1 MLNSTYDS
9 PRPIPVA
16 NPGAVLQD
24 LPPGVTPAGYA
35 AIVDHAVV
43 TALARLTYACHG
55 ASFSAGWYHDPKTGE
70 LREVNIGEKLMLVVS
85 EIGEAMEADRKSLM
99 DDHLKHRPGVE
110 VELADAVIRIF
121 DLAGTLGLD
130 LGGAIRDKMAYNAQR
145 ADHKRENRAAGG
157 KKY

>member
-1 MLNSTYDS
+1 MIPTPDC
-9 PRPIPVA
+9 PRQIPVP
-16 NPGAVLQD
+16 NPGAVLND
-24 LPPGVTPAGYA
+24 LPQGITPNGYVSL
-35 AIVDHAVV
+35 VDHSVV

-70 LREVNIGEKLMLVVS
+70 LREVNIGEKLMLIVS
-85 EIGEAMEADRKSLM
+85 EVGEAMEADRKSLM

-110 VELADAVIRIF
+110 VEMADAVIRIF

-130 LGGAIRDKMAYNAQR
+130 LGGAIRDKMQFNANR